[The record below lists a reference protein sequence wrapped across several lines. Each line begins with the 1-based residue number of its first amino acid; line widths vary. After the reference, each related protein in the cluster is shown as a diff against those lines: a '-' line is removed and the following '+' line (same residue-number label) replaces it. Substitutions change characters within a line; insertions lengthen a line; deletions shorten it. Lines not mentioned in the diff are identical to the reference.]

1 MKWQQDWEELVCSL
15 QRGRANEE
23 SSLREKKGYTIFRD
37 RFDHVSR
44 TFHRS
49 KEHRQAYIRIG
60 LAHDPPFLSYFLR
73 SLLYYY
79 IPRPTVRENQRKCA
93 ANKISHV
100 ILRSILRS
108 PIHHDRD
115 NASAIRSSWSRDS
128 PRAERRRILEKKK
141 KITEKS
147 PMFRAH
153 CAPHLLL
160 LYPPSLCTMI
170 LPLAPPPPS
179 PLPLPCSFLFY
190 IPLVEERVSQGL
202 HPSNAEIRS
211 PPRNDR
217 WRGDTSEWQESRRS
231 TRAGCREYRI
241 ENPPIHQ
248 APGKLF
254 LCTAFSRTP
263 STTLYRYPVIN
274 QQQDSKHQRSFV
286 HRLRMTRIDHDTAK
300 IRTREGNARGF
311 FALDHPEEPTE
322 VPLILY
328 AVLSLVLCIRR

>member
-128 PRAERRRILEKKK
+128 PRARGEESWRKKK
-141 KITEKS
+141 KSQKS
-147 PMFRAH
+147 PRCFAH
-153 CAPHLLL
+153 TVLHTFSSSILRPFVQWFFLSLL
-160 LYPPSLCTMI
+160 
-170 LPLAPPPPS
+170 
-179 PLPLPCSFLFY
+179 LPLPSPPPLLLPLLYSSRRRASITGFTSFECRDS
-190 IPLVEERVSQGL
+190 ITAAKRSMTRRHVGVARITKVDASRVSRVP
-202 HPSNAEIRS
+202 HRESTN
-211 PPRNDR
+211 PP
-217 WRGDTSEWQESRRS
+217 S
-231 TRAGCREYRI
+231 TRE
-241 ENPPIHQ
+241 
-248 APGKLF
+248 
-254 LCTAFSRTP
+254 T
-263 STTLYRYPVIN
+263 
-274 QQQDSKHQRSFV
+274 
-286 HRLRMTRIDHDTAK
+286 
-300 IRTREGNARGF
+300 
-311 FALDHPEEPTE
+311 
-322 VPLILY
+322 
-328 AVLSLVLCIRR
+328 LSLHGLLENTVDHVIQVSSD

>member
-1 MKWQQDWEELVCSL
+1 MKWQDWEELVCSL

-79 IPRPTVRENQRKCA
+79 IPRLTVRENQRKCA

-128 PRAERRRILEKKK
+128 PRARGEESWRKKK
-141 KITEKS
+141 KNHRKVPDVSRTLCSTPS
-147 PMFRAH
+147 P
-153 CAPHLLL
+153 PLSSVP
-160 LYPPSLCTMI
+160 LYNDSSSRSS
-170 LPLAPPPPS
+170 S
-179 PLPLPCSFLFY
+179 PLPSPPPLLLPLLYSSRRRASITGFTSFECRDS
-190 IPLVEERVSQGL
+190 ITAAKRSMTRRHVGVARITKVDASRVSRVP
-202 HPSNAEIRS
+202 HRESTN
-211 PPRNDR
+211 PP
-217 WRGDTSEWQESRRS
+217 S
-231 TRAGCREYRI
+231 TRET
-241 ENPPIHQ
+241 
-248 APGKLF
+248 LF
-254 LCTAFSRTP
+254 LHGLLENTVDH
-263 STTLYRYPVIN
+263 VI
-274 QQQDSKHQRSFV
+274 QVSSD
-286 HRLRMTRIDHDTAK
+286 
-300 IRTREGNARGF
+300 
-311 FALDHPEEPTE
+311 
-322 VPLILY
+322 
-328 AVLSLVLCIRR
+328 

>member
-23 SSLREKKGYTIFRD
+23 SSLREKKGYTIFRVVSTTFHALSTD
-37 RFDHVSR
+37 PRNTARPIFASASRMIPLFFLISFDH
-44 TFHRS
+44 
-49 KEHRQAYIRIG
+49 
-60 LAHDPPFLSYFLR
+60 YF
-73 SLLYYY
+73 
-79 IPRPTVRENQRKCA
+79 I
-93 ANKISHV
+93 I
-100 ILRSILRS
+100 I
-108 PIHHDRD
+108 
-115 NASAIRSSWSRDS
+115 SRDQRCVRTRES
-128 PRAERRRILEKKK
+128 ARPIRYLTWSFALFSDRRSTTIAITLPRSDPLDHGTPLEREEKNLGEKK

-286 HRLRMTRIDHDTAK
+286 DRLRMTRIDHDTAK

>member
-128 PRAERRRILEKKK
+128 PRARGEESWRKKK
-141 KITEKS
+141 KSQKS
-147 PMFRAH
+147 PRCFAH
-153 CAPHLLL
+153 TVLHTFSSSILRPFVQWFFLSLLL
-160 LYPPSLCTMI
+160 
-170 LPLAPPPPS
+170 PPPLSPS
-179 PLPLPCSFLFY
+179 PAPSSSIFLSSKSEYHRVYILRMPRFDHRRETIDDAATRRSGKNHEGRREQGVASTASRIHQSTKHPGNSFSA
-190 IPLVEERVSQGL
+190 R
-202 HPSNAEIRS
+202 PSREHRRPRYTGIQWLTSSRIRS
-211 PPRNDR
+211 TNDR
-217 WRGDTSEWQESRRS
+217 SSIGYVWRE
-231 TRAGCREYRI
+231 
-241 ENPPIHQ
+241 
-248 APGKLF
+248 
-254 LCTAFSRTP
+254 
-263 STTLYRYPVIN
+263 STTIR
-274 QQQDSKHQRSFV
+274 QR
-286 HRLRMTRIDHDTAK
+286 
-300 IRTREGNARGF
+300 
-311 FALDHPEEPTE
+311 
-322 VPLILY
+322 
-328 AVLSLVLCIRR
+328 